1 MGIETSLY
9 WIQEM
14 LQAVVILVG
23 PAMIAALIVGLAVA
37 IFSSGYFYPRDDTEL
52 YSKDGCGG
60 ISSVLWFRFYAS
72 VYDRLYSENFRDYST
87 DYWLTSTL

>member
-14 LQAVVILVG
+14 LQAVVILTA

-37 IFSSGYFYPRDDTEL
+37 IFQAATSIQEMTLSYIP
-52 YSKDGCGG
+52 KMAAV
-60 ISSVLWFRFYAS
+60 VLVLFFGFAFMLQFMIDFTTRIF
-72 VYDRLYSENFRDYST
+72 EIIPNIIG
-87 DYWLTSTL
+87 

>member
-37 IFSSGYFYPRDDTEL
+37 IFQAATSIQEMTLSYIP
-52 YSKDGCGG
+52 KMAAV
-60 ISSVLWFRFYAS
+60 VLVLFFGFGFMLQFMIDFTVRIF
-72 VYDRLYSENFRDYST
+72 EIIPQIIG
-87 DYWLTSTL
+87 

>member
-14 LQAVVILVG
+14 LQAVVVLTA

-37 IFSSGYFYPRDDTEL
+37 IFQAATSIQEMTLSYIP
-52 YSKDGCGG
+52 KMAAV
-60 ISSVLWFRFYAS
+60 VLVLFFGFAFMLQFMIDFTVRIF
-72 VYDRLYSENFRDYST
+72 EIIPEIIG
-87 DYWLTSTL
+87 

>member
-14 LQAVVILVG
+14 LQAVVVLTA

-37 IFSSGYFYPRDDTEL
+37 IFQAATSIQEMTLSYIP
-52 YSKDGCGG
+52 KMAAV
-60 ISSVLWFRFYAS
+60 VLVLFFGFAFILQFMIDFTVRIF
-72 VYDRLYSENFRDYST
+72 EIIPEIIG
-87 DYWLTSTL
+87 

>member
-14 LQAVVILVG
+14 LQAVVVLPA

-37 IFSSGYFYPRDDTEL
+37 IFQAATSIQEMTLSYIP
-52 YSKDGCGG
+52 KMAAV
-60 ISSVLWFRFYAS
+60 VLVLFFGFAFMLQFMIDFTVRIF
-72 VYDRLYSENFRDYST
+72 EIIPEIIG
-87 DYWLTSTL
+87 

>member
-14 LQAVVILVG
+14 LQAVVVLTA

-37 IFSSGYFYPRDDTEL
+37 IFQAATSIQEMTLSYIP
-52 YSKDGCGG
+52 KMAVV
-60 ISSVLWFRFYAS
+60 VLVLFFGFAFMLQFMIDFTTRIF
-72 VYDRLYSENFRDYST
+72 EIIPNIIG
-87 DYWLTSTL
+87 

>member
-37 IFSSGYFYPRDDTEL
+37 IFQAATSIQEMTLSYIP
-52 YSKDGCGG
+52 KMAVV
-60 ISSVLWFRFYAS
+60 VLVLFFGFGFMLQFMIDFTVRIF
-72 VYDRLYSENFRDYST
+72 EIIPQIIG
-87 DYWLTSTL
+87 